1 MYHTLIFSY
10 NYFLNFVV
18 HKINSEIVKSV
29 IMILTRREKTD
40 MTVDLCML
48 LMKHRWSREIKPI

>member
-10 NYFLNFVV
+10 NYFRNFIV
-18 HKINSEIVKSV
+18 HKINSKIVKSV
-29 IMILTRREKTD
+29 IIILIRKEKTD

-48 LMKHRWSREIKPI
+48 LLKHWWSREIKLI